1 MERWHPSRPIS
12 IPHGWK
18 DGTPVARS
26 PYLMDGRMAPPWP
39 DLHTYLMMEGWYF
52 QQKGRRPSM
61 AVSVLN
67 SQNGREGLGERSP

>member
-1 MERWHPSRPIS
+1 
-12 IPHGWK
+12 
-18 DGTPVARS
+18 
-26 PYLMDGRMAPPWP
+26 MDGRMAPPSPISILDGWKDGTTPSP